1 MKRTRQPDQLP
12 VEPDIPAPETAID
25 EAEIEIFEPEP
36 FDRIRPTGRGFRS
49 RLTASLAPAIAGVF
63 LVCAMAFGATLGSTG
78 SSGIDSDDVSA
89 GKTVDATSA
98 DGKVAGGAPVGDR
111 SEDGKGAPVDS
122 ESSADEPKPADGE
135 APDAEKPGTEPAPAP
150 EIRTIDLDVA
160 LGDGGRVRLKWGA
173 CAVDGFAAWKIVRS
187 TDAGAS
193 FPLGRRDTLVA
204 AFEAQGKR
212 AFTDAG
218 APKGKKLWYAVV
230 GLAGDGE
237 ARHVACR
244 SRSRAIVTPAQAPAP
259 KPTEKPAATTSPAL
273 GMTLAVKEGVIFIDF
288 SECKAAGAE
297 YYKVVRSTDST
308 VKWPAGENDALVAA
322 VGMDG
327 KTAAWD
333 KGAPSGK
340 KAWYRVFCVRHAEEG
355 YKVLASSAA
364 KGITAPVKDPAPEPK
379 AMWIEVSTDGGNAVV
394 HWEACGG
401 EQFSHYRIL
410 RKTGEGTTV
419 VAEIES
425 AGATTWVDETVE
437 AGGTY
442 KYLVQSKGVIEESYV
457 LLGSTEWAVV
467 TVE

>member
-1 MKRTRQPDQLP
+1 MKRTRQPEQLP

-36 FDRIRPTGRGFRS
+36 FDRIRPTGRGYRS
-49 RLTASLAPAIAGVF
+49 RLTASVAPAVAGVF
-63 LVCAMAFGATLGSTG
+63 LVCTMAFGASLGATGSTG
-78 SSGIDSDDVSA
+78 IDSHDVSA
-89 GKTVDATSA
+89 GKTVEDTSA
-98 DGKVAGGAPVGDR
+98 DGKVAGDAPVSDR
-111 SEDGKGAPVDS
+111 SEDGKGAPVDG
-122 ESSADEPKPADGE
+122 EPSADEPKPGDGE
-135 APDAEKPGTEPAPAP
+135 SPDAEKPATEPAP
-150 EIRTIDLDVA
+150 EIRAIDLDVA
-160 LGDGGRVRLKWGA
+160 LGDGGRVRLAWGA

-193 FPLGRRDTLVA
+193 FPLGGRDTLVA
-204 AFEAQGKR
+204 AFEAQGKST
-212 AFTDAG
+212 FTDTG
-218 APKGKKLWYAVV
+218 APKGKKLWYAVF
-230 GLAGDGE
+230 GLAGDGD
-237 ARHVACR
+237 ARHVACGSP
-244 SRSRAIVTPAQAPAP
+244 SRTIVTRAPAPTP
-259 KPTEKPAATTSPAL
+259 KPTEKPVATTSPAL
-273 GMTLAVKEGVIFIDF
+273 GLTLAVKEGAIYIDF

-297 YYKVVRSTDST
+297 YYKVVRSSDST
-308 VKWPAGENDALVAA
+308 VKWPAGQNDTLVAA

-333 KGAPSGK
+333 KDAPSGK

-379 AMWIEVSTDGGNAVV
+379 AMWIEVSTDGGKAVV
-394 HWEACGG
+394 HWEACGS

-410 RKTGEGTTV
+410 RRTGEGTTV

-442 KYLVQSKGVIEESYV
+442 KYLVQSKGVMEGSYV
-457 LLGSTEWAVV
+457 LLGSTDWAVV